1 MRRASISASEVPRF
15 GRKPN
20 CAPITC
26 VREAVY
32 LGGLISCDGKEL
44 RELSRRLGE
53 GRAIFDSLAKVW
65 SHTNITITRKIKLYI
80 SCVANKI
87 LYSLDSLWLLQAE
100 RRRLDAFHF
109 RCLRKLLRIPCSYIS
124 RVPNMEVLRQSG
136 LPPLSK
142 LLERR
147 QAQLYRRITDLP
159 ADSLVKQVVCT
170 QDGEPIRWNLRRARG
185 RPRQTWAKCV
195 YQIACAGA

>member
-1 MRRASISASEVPRF
+1 MPIWTGFNWDKTLQMQVATAATVVQPC
-15 GRKPN
+15 G
-20 CAPITC
+20 APIKC

-32 LGGLISCDGKEL
+32 LGGLISCDGKAS

-65 SHTNITITRKIKLYI
+65 PHTNITITRKIKLYI

-109 RCLRKLLRIPCSYIS
+109 RCLRKLLRIPCSCLES
-124 RVPNMEVLRQSG
+124 RIWRFYVNPAYHRFQNYLSG
-136 LPPLSK
+136 D
-142 LLERR
+142 RR
-147 QAQLYRRITDLP
+147 SYTD
-159 ADSLVKQVVCT
+159 A
-170 QDGEPIRWNLRRARG
+170 
-185 RPRQTWAKCV
+185 
-195 YQIACAGA
+195 

>member
-32 LGGLISCDGKEL
+32 LGGLISCDGEAS
-44 RELSRRLGE
+44 RELSRRLG
-53 GRAIFDSLAKVW
+53 GVKPIFDSLAKVW
-65 SHTNITITRKIKLYI
+65 SHTNITITRKKYLYM
-80 SCVANKI
+80 SCVTSKI
-87 LYSLDSLWLLQAE
+87 LYSLDSLWLLQAD

-109 RCLRKLLRIPCSYIS
+109 RCLRKLLRIPCSYVS
-124 RVPNMEVLRQSG
+124 RIPNMEVLRQSG

-147 QAQLYRRITDLP
+147 QVQLYRRITDLP

-170 QDGEPIRWNLRRARG
+170 QDGEPIQWNLRRARG
-185 RPRQTWAKCV
+185 RPRQMWTKCV
-195 YQIACAGA
+195 YQRMCADA